1 MIHTKFLMKQ
11 LKKVH
16 MIDISSSF
24 EINKLSLK
32 ESLRWTEGV
41 DLSES
46 QLLIDLIKTK
56 LSLYQAERH
65 ATLRGT
71 V

>member
-1 MIHTKFLMKQ
+1 
-11 LKKVH
+11 

-24 EINKLSLK
+24 EINKLKLE

-56 LSLYQAERH
+56 LSSYQAERH
-65 ATLRGT
+65 ATSRGT